1 MSVAQSTPSSVGRK
15 PDSRIMPL
23 QGVVEKAGPRLPAPG
38 SVWAAASHHGDAAR
52 ALRHLEVGTRM
63 PRRPS
68 ELGEDPDR
76 IEPEVV
82 RDRPLLAL
90 QAAKKPHAA
99 NKPVAAGRE
108 GLCSRDSLDQQFQE
122 FLRVSAFPE
131 TGLIIR
137 WSDI

>member
-1 MSVAQSTPSSVGRK
+1 MSVARSTPSAVGRK

-23 QGVVEKAGPRLPAPG
+23 QGVVEKAGPRLPPPG
-38 SVWAAASHHGDAAR
+38 TVWAAASHHGDAAR

-68 ELGEDPDR
+68 ELGQDPDR
-76 IEPEVV
+76 IESEVV

-99 NKPVAAGRE
+99 YKPAPTRRHVSRGGPASVTRPSTIQGRSV
-108 GLCSRDSLDQQFQE
+108 G
-122 FLRVSAFPE
+122 
-131 TGLIIR
+131 
-137 WSDI
+137 